1 MMTRN
6 HFFQGSIFLISFSFV
21 VTLSIVYDIDT
32 LLVES
37 MRIKNFAMRECLER
51 ISHSWNSR
59 AELPKVLR
67 SAECLSLH
75 PIVLFDLNS
84 IHCHNWKRR
93 LEHGLM
99 LNLKVGGLTGGS
111 GEGEEKQGSP
121 GDHHHHHL
129 GTIKITI
136 TIIKGI
142 ATITTSTTTH
152 TKVRSRKYTHYSIYC
167 QICHKIL
174 PTSLFYIRFGFFS
187 SPFRLSKWLSTFPD
201 IMCHNF
207 ASCSEEIPSV
217 SVPYQ

>member
-1 MMTRN
+1 
-6 HFFQGSIFLISFSFV
+6 
-21 VTLSIVYDIDT
+21 
-32 LLVES
+32 
-37 MRIKNFAMRECLER
+37 
-51 ISHSWNSR
+51 
-59 AELPKVLR
+59 
-67 SAECLSLH
+67 
-75 PIVLFDLNS
+75 
-84 IHCHNWKRR
+84 
-93 LEHGLM
+93 M

-174 PTSLFYIRFGFFS
+174 QTCLFYIRFGVFS

-207 ASCSEEIPSV
+207 ASCSEEIPSI
-217 SVPYQ
+217 SVLSISSQPSFVIETKLLCNLSMSREQEVFRQLRSKLYCLVLNL